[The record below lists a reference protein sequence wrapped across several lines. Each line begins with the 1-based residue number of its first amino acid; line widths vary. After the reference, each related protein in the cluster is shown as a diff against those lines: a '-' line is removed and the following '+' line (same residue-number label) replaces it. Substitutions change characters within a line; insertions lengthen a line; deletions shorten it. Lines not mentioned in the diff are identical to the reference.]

1 MTNPKNGGNMALN
14 WENEEEDLDTLSPL
28 DEEGDEE
35 GELSMNIFA
44 SLWIGDKRPSVSIN
58 S

>member
-1 MTNPKNGGNMALN
+1 MALN

-28 DEEGDEE
+28 DEEEDEE
-35 GELSMNIFA
+35 GGLSTNIFA
-44 SLWIGDKRPSVSIN
+44 SLWIRDKRPSVSIN

>member
-35 GELSMNIFA
+35 GGTLYEHFRIV
-44 SLWIGDKRPSVSIN
+44 G
-58 S
+58 